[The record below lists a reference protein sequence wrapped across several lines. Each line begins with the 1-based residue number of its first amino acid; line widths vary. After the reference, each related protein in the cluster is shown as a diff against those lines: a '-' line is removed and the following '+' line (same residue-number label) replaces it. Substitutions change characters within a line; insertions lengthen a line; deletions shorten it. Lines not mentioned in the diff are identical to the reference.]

1 MNYYTKAF
9 KPYINFEG
17 RSRRKDFW
25 YFVLIN
31 LIISIALGMIDGKS
45 NLISNLY
52 SLAVFLPSLG
62 LGVRRLHDTSRSGWW
77 VLINL
82 IPIVGWIV
90 FIVFAA
96 TDSTPGTNKYGPN
109 PKGVNTAAP
118 SAPISTPPAPPTPP
132 ASPMA

>member
-1 MNYYTKAF
+1 MNYYIKAF

-25 YFVLIN
+25 YFALISF
-31 LIISIALGMIDGKS
+31 IISIALNMIDGR
-45 NLISNLY
+45 NDLISSLY
-52 SLAVFLPSLG
+52 SLAVLIPSLG

-77 VLINL
+77 ILINL

-96 TDSTPGTNKYGPN
+96 QDSTPGSNKYGPN
-109 PKGVNTAAP
+109 PKGVNTVTP
-118 SAPISTPPAPPTPP
+118 VSTPTPP
-132 ASPMA
+132 PANPPIA